1 MSDPRYL
8 PTVVALA
15 LAAPAAV
22 LGLLGAGLALLG
34 ALARGC
40 SCGGT
45 HGSTH
50 GAYTAVTPLGVSAGQ
65 RIGRGL
71 TVS

>member
-1 MSDPRYL
+1 MSDRHL

-22 LGLLGAGLALLG
+22 LGALGAGLGLLG

-40 SCGGT
+40 GCGGT
-45 HGSTH
+45 HASTH
-50 GAYTAVTPLGVSAGQ
+50 GAYTALTAPGETAGQ